1 MDSSLLASSSNVL
14 LLQTGSESR
23 CQASYSA
30 DDSNDIILNSNLV
43 RSRIYAC
50 FSFMFEYLSK
60 LPNLRQH
67 NLYSKTKNRL
77 VDLAW
82 NGKLCIE
89 KVAAKAQ
96 NLLKS
101 NYKASDRCM
110 LWSEMGKSQ
119 RILETRIL

>member
-77 VDLAW
+77 VDLA
-82 NGKLCIE
+82 
-89 KVAAKAQ
+89 
-96 NLLKS
+96 
-101 NYKASDRCM
+101 
-110 LWSEMGKSQ
+110 
-119 RILETRIL
+119 